1 MHGRGQMLETGTP
14 VRVDGSVGGG
24 SRLSLTS
31 PADIRRF
38 RVAQALKSIENALIL
53 LDSRPAEG
61 VEYRVNLYRC
71 QGRDPQR
78 VYIAWQPT
86 GATSF
91 HIPEKFGS
99 MKLT

>member
-1 MHGRGQMLETGTP
+1 MLETGTP

-61 VEYRVNLYRC
+61 VEISALERV
-71 QGRDPQR
+71 RDDLGVVLR
-78 VYIAWQPT
+78 EIT
-86 GATSF
+86 R
-91 HIPEKFGS
+91 
-99 MKLT
+99 

>member
-1 MHGRGQMLETGTP
+1 MHGQGQMLETGTP

-53 LDSRPAEG
+53 LDSTPAEG
-61 VEYRVNLYRC
+61 VEISALERV
-71 QGRDPQR
+71 RDDLGVVLR
-78 VYIAWQPT
+78 
-86 GATSF
+86 
-91 HIPEKFGS
+91 E
-99 MKLT
+99 LTR

>member
-53 LDSRPAEG
+53 LDSSPAEG
-61 VEYRVNLYRC
+61 VEISALERV
-71 QGRDPQR
+71 RDDLGVVLR
-78 VYIAWQPT
+78 
-86 GATSF
+86 
-91 HIPEKFGS
+91 E
-99 MKLT
+99 LTR

>member
-53 LDSRPAEG
+53 LDSTPAEG
-61 VEYRVNLYRC
+61 VEISALERV
-71 QGRDPQR
+71 RDDLSVVLR
-78 VYIAWQPT
+78 
-86 GATSF
+86 
-91 HIPEKFGS
+91 E
-99 MKLT
+99 LTR

>member
-53 LDSRPAEG
+53 LDSSPAEG
-61 VEYRVNLYRC
+61 VEISALERV
-71 QGRDPQR
+71 RDDLSVVLR
-78 VYIAWQPT
+78 
-86 GATSF
+86 
-91 HIPEKFGS
+91 E
-99 MKLT
+99 LTR

>member
-53 LDSRPAEG
+53 LDSTPAEG
-61 VEYRVNLYRC
+61 VEISALERV
-71 QGRDPQR
+71 RDDLGVVLR
-78 VYIAWQPT
+78 
-86 GATSF
+86 
-91 HIPEKFGS
+91 E
-99 MKLT
+99 LTR

>member
-53 LDSRPAEG
+53 LDSSPGEG
-61 VEYRVNLYRC
+61 VEISALERV
-71 QGRDPQR
+71 RDDLGVVLR
-78 VYIAWQPT
+78 
-86 GATSF
+86 
-91 HIPEKFGS
+91 E
-99 MKLT
+99 LTR

>member
-53 LDSRPAEG
+53 LDSKPAEG
-61 VEYRVNLYRC
+61 VEISALERV
-71 QGRDPQR
+71 RDDLGVVLR
-78 VYIAWQPT
+78 
-86 GATSF
+86 
-91 HIPEKFGS
+91 E
-99 MKLT
+99 LTR

>member
-14 VRVDGSVGGG
+14 VRVDGSVGRG

-53 LDSRPAEG
+53 LDSSPAEG
-61 VEYRVNLYRC
+61 VEISALERV
-71 QGRDPQR
+71 RDDLGVVLR
-78 VYIAWQPT
+78 
-86 GATSF
+86 
-91 HIPEKFGS
+91 E
-99 MKLT
+99 LTR

>member
-61 VEYRVNLYRC
+61 VEISALERV
-71 QGRDPQR
+71 RDDLGVVLR
-78 VYIAWQPT
+78 
-86 GATSF
+86 
-91 HIPEKFGS
+91 E
-99 MKLT
+99 LTR